1 MNLLPFVENAE
12 IPEDKLLGYC
22 LNMNHER
29 GKHKANVFYLTFG
42 ITEKEAN
49 LLKNAILSSLT
60 KFEVTQ
66 IRENNFGKIYTIP
79 LELTIFDKTA
89 EVLTAWIIE
98 HNSKKP
104 RLITCY
110 VNI

>member
-1 MNLLPFVENAE
+1 MNLLPFIENAE

-22 LNMNHER
+22 LNTNHER

-79 LELTIFDKTA
+79 LELTIFDKKA

-98 HNSKKP
+98 QNSKKP